1 MSDRIFDPMQPIR
14 FGWNTFRDNLQYFVI
29 LMIIVGVLYNIPGL
43 IFIAAFSLDV
53 EIAQS
58 ASPEMLLLIILPMAI
73 VSMIIYMVLEL
84 GLQQIALS
92 FHDGK
97 TSNFKSLFKGYPLL
111 LNYLIASIIYG
122 LMVIAGLVLLI
133 IPGIYLGLKYQF
145 YGYAIADKGLGPI
158 DALKESGKMTE
169 GAKQNLLIFWLTLY
183 CGIIV
188 IMLIIAVFIGAPL
201 GIITA
206 MISEEL
212 LPLFSSAANLV
223 STVVNLLV
231 IVPITKLA
239 TADIYRI
246 LGGRLVSSQTPA
258 LPENRT
264 I

>member
-1 MSDRIFDPMQPIR
+1 VSDRIFDPMQPIR
-14 FGWNTFRDNLQYFVI
+14 FGWNTFRDNLQFFII
-29 LMIIVGVLYNIPGL
+29 LMIIVGVLYSIPGL
-43 IFIAAFSLDV
+43 IFMTAFSLND

-58 ASPEMLLLIILPMAI
+58 ASPETLLLVILPMAI
-73 VSMIIYMVLEL
+73 ISMIIYMVLEL
-84 GLQQIALS
+84 GLLQIALR
-92 FHDGK
+92 FHNGEASD
-97 TSNFKSLFKGYPLL
+97 FKSLFKGYPLL

-122 LMVIAGLVLLI
+122 LMVAVGLVLLI

-158 DALKESGKMTE
+158 DALKESGRMTE
-169 GAKQNLLIFWLTLY
+169 GTKQNLLIFWLTLY

-188 IMLIIAVFIGAPL
+188 IMIAVMIFIGAPL
-201 GIITA
+201 GIVTA
-206 MISEEL
+206 MISTDL

-223 STVVNLLV
+223 SSIASLLI

-246 LGGRLVSSQTPA
+246 LGGRLASSRNSA
-258 LPENRT
+258 LPEERT

>member
-14 FGWNTFRDNLQYFVI
+14 FGWNTFRDNLQFFVI
-29 LMIIVGVLYNIPGL
+29 LMIIVGVLYNIPEL
-43 IFIAAFSLDV
+43 IFTVAFSMDE

-58 ASPEMLLLIILPMAI
+58 ASIEPLLLIILPMAI
-73 VSMIIYMVLEL
+73 VSMIIYMIIEL
-84 GLQQIALS
+84 GLLQIALR

-97 TSNFKSLFKGYPLL
+97 TTNLKSLFEGYPFF

-122 LMVIAGLVLLI
+122 LMVAVGLVLLI

-158 DALKESGKMTE
+158 DALKESGRMTE

-188 IMLIIAVFIGAPL
+188 IMIAAMIFIGAPL
-201 GIITA
+201 GIVTA
-206 MISEEL
+206 MISTDL

-223 STVVNLLV
+223 SSIASLLI

-246 LGGRLVSSQTPA
+246 LGGRLATSLKSE
-258 LPENRT
+258 LPEDRT